1 MARLDNVWQRVA
13 RFHPSVVRVSA
24 GNAGYGSRR
33 GYAVPGNCSAIAGA
47 MAPSA
52 EVVPMNKRFIRID

>member
-13 RFHPSVVRVSA
+13 RFHPSVVRVYA
-24 GNAGYGSRR
+24 GNAGYGGRR
-33 GYAVPGNCSAIAGA
+33 DYARARELSAIAGA